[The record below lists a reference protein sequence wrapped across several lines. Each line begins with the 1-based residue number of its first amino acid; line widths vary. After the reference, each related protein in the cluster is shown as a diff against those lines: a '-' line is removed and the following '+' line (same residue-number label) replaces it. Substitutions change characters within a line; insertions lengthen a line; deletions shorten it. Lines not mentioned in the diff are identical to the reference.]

1 MKRYFVLSII
11 TFLCVS
17 LNAQL
22 KWNSRYQAYI
32 DQYKDLA
39 IAEMLKYNIPA
50 SITLAQGLLESS
62 AGMSELARNGNNHF
76 GIKCH
81 DWTGARTYH
90 DDDATNE
97 CFRAYRDVYESYE
110 DHSRFLARQ
119 PRYRSL
125 FRLKRTDYKGW
136 AKGLKKC
143 GYATSPTYAK
153 QLIGIIELY
162 KLHKYDKAKKYDK
175 FMVERSSVKDVA
187 PSINLHPIHIYNKNY
202 YLNVRQGDTFRSI
215 AREVGISYKKLAKYN
230 ERDKNDRLIPGE
242 IIYLK
247 KKQKKADKAYKN
259 RPHRVKAGES
269 MYSIAQYYGIR
280 LESLYKMNDL
290 SPDYSIQVGDL
301 LRVR

>member
-50 SITLAQGLLESS
+50 SITLAQGLLESG

-90 DDDATNE
+90 DDDVNNE

-230 ERDKNDRLIPGE
+230 ERYKNDRLIPGE

>member
-50 SITLAQGLLESS
+50 SITLAQGLLESG

-90 DDDATNE
+90 DDDANNE

-162 KLHKYDKAKKYDK
+162 KLHNMTKQRN
-175 FMVERSSVKDVA
+175 M
-187 PSINLHPIHIYNKNY
+187 INSWL
-202 YLNVRQGDTFRSI
+202 S
-215 AREVGISYKKLAKYN
+215 AR
-230 ERDKNDRLIPGE
+230 R
-242 IIYLK
+242 
-247 KKQKKADKAYKN
+247 
-259 RPHRVKAGES
+259 
-269 MYSIAQYYGIR
+269 
-280 LESLYKMNDL
+280 
-290 SPDYSIQVGDL
+290 
-301 LRVR
+301 